1 MLAKPAPTDQRAG
14 VRPISFVMDNAG
26 SLGAPVTLNVRP
38 EDLNRTEPARATVH
52 QTLGRDTAGW
62 VDHFGEG
69 LPSCTISGHTGW
81 RHAVGTGMD
90 GVQAFLALNEL
101 VAHAYPAAKQA
112 AIDRGSDPRDVKL
125 LFIDMLDDF
134 AWSVVP
140 TQFVLRRSKSRPLLM
155 QYNISL
161 QAVSTSVDT
170 VGISLPFF
178 GNVSGGLNA
187 LDRLIDQFTSFE
199 GQVEDWVSR
208 ALAFVDRGLGPIAS
222 TVKTF
227 VGMTNRA
234 LGAVNTV
241 VRGAKNVINGTANRL
256 IGIASD
262 LASVGVNVF
271 RTINNIRNL
280 PSDLKA
286 AIGRVASAFNE
297 VLCIFSNSLRKR
309 KTFEEYTGLYGASNC
324 SSTTGG
330 RQDSPY
336 ANMNAFELMQP
347 ARDNG
352 GFSSSALAGVSTLSR
367 MDPVLAPMPMQEVG
381 RHLSNVVVGVTL

>member
-14 VRPISFVMDNAG
+14 VRPISFVLDDAG
-26 SLGAPVTLNVRP
+26 SLGTSVTLNVRP
-38 EDLNRTEPARATVH
+38 EDLTRNEPARATVH
-52 QTLGRDTAGW
+52 QTLGRDTTGW

-69 LPSCTISGHTGW
+69 LPSVTIAGHTGW
-81 RHAVGTGMD
+81 RHALGTGMD
-90 GVQAFLALNEL
+90 GVQAFQALNDL
-101 VAHAYPAAKQA
+101 VAHAYPQAKQA
-112 AIDRGSDPRDVKL
+112 AIDRGTDPAQVKL
-125 LFIDMLDDF
+125 LFVDMLDDF

-140 TQFVLRRSKSRPLLM
+140 TNFVLRRSKSRPLLM

-161 QAVSTSVDT
+161 QAVSTSVDSG
-170 VGISLPFF
+170 VLQLPFF
-178 GNVSGGLNA
+178 GNVFGGLNA
-187 LDRLIDQFTSFE
+187 LDRLMEKFSSFE
-199 GQVEDWVSR
+199 WQVEDWVSR

-286 AIGRVASAFNE
+286 AIGRVASAYNE
-297 VLCIFSNSLRKR
+297 LLCIFSNSLRQR
-309 KTFEEYTGLYGASNC
+309 KTYEEYAGLYGASNC

-330 RQDSPY
+330 RQDSAY

-347 ARDNG
+347 ARDNAA
-352 GFSSSALAGVSTLSR
+352 FSSSALAGVSSLSR
-367 MDPVLAPMPMQEVG
+367 MDPVMAPMPMPEIG
-381 RHLSNVVVGVTL
+381 RHLSNVVVGVSL

>member
-14 VRPISFVMDNAG
+14 VRPISFVLDDAG
-26 SLGAPVTLNVRP
+26 SLGTSVTLNVRP
-38 EDLNRTEPARATVH
+38 EDLTRNEPARATVH
-52 QTLGRDTAGW
+52 QTLGRDTTGW

-69 LPSCTISGHTGW
+69 LPSVTIAGHTGW
-81 RHAVGTGMD
+81 RHAIGTGMD
-90 GVQAFLALNEL
+90 GVQAFQALNDL
-101 VAHAYPAAKQA
+101 VAHAYPQAKQA
-112 AIDRGSDPRDVKL
+112 AIDRGTDPAQVKL
-125 LFIDMLDDF
+125 LFVDMLDDF

-140 TQFVLRRSKSRPLLM
+140 TNFVLRRSKSRPLLM

-161 QAVSTSVDT
+161 QAVSTSVDSG
-170 VGISLPFF
+170 VLQLPFF
-178 GNVSGGLNA
+178 GNVFGGLNA
-187 LDRLIDQFTSFE
+187 LDRLMEKFSSFE
-199 GQVEDWVSR
+199 WQVEDWVSR

-286 AIGRVASAFNE
+286 AIGRVASAYNE
-297 VLCIFSNSLRKR
+297 VLCIFSNSLRQR
-309 KTFEEYTGLYGASNC
+309 KTYEEYTGLYGASNC

-330 RQDSPY
+330 RQDSAY

-347 ARDNG
+347 ARDNAA
-352 GFSSSALAGVSTLSR
+352 FSSSALAGVSALSR
-367 MDPVLAPMPMQEVG
+367 MDPVMAPMPMPEIG
-381 RHLSNVVVGVTL
+381 RHLSNVVVGVSL